1 MNFRVKNLYYILIL
15 ACCTLCMKLIFL
27 YGKKHFVSG
36 EFDRFLGLK
45 RCCLFACY
53 KSIYI
58 YSFFQILL
66 KQGRKKLIESFTS
79 SWRIKRWNVNLTLYL
94 IGPFHSSELNAF
106 SITLNNIS
114 GHWKPISH
122 LWSKETRHIHWNR
135 RFKKAYFISD
145 VDSQGSPGQSFRVIV
160 YSLRDET
167 VLFSSD
173 LRVISNFPSQYPWY
187 QAVFK
192 SQINLKNANSRR
204 SSGAEI
210 KRIKQ
215 NISVLWL

>member
-15 ACCTLCMKLIFL
+15 ACCTLCMIWENI
-27 YGKKHFVSG
+27 KHFVSG
-36 EFDRFLGLK
+36 EFDRSLGLK

-145 VDSQGSPGQSFRVIV
+145 VDSQGSPGQSLRVIV

>member
-1 MNFRVKNLYYILIL
+1 MEDYWYILSLGNLIG
-15 ACCTLCMKLIFL
+15 LCIWNDAVFL
-27 YGKKHFVSG
+27 HAMN
-36 EFDRFLGLK
+36 L
-45 RCCLFACY
+45 C
-53 KSIYI
+53 IY
-58 YSFFQILL
+58 YFFQW
-66 KQGRKKLIESFTS
+66 GKKLIGSFTS
-79 SWRIKRWNVNLTLYL
+79 SGRIKRWNVNLTLDL
-94 IGPFHSSELNAF
+94 IGPFHSSERNAF
-106 SITLNNIS
+106 SITLNNIFS
-114 GHWKPISH
+114 HWKPISH

-145 VDSQGSPGQSFRVIV
+145 VDSQGSAGQSLRVIV

-187 QAVFK
+187 QTVFK
-192 SQINLKNANSRR
+192 SQINLKNANSRC

>member
-1 MNFRVKNLYYILIL
+1 MLHSFYEINIFIWKNI
-15 ACCTLCMKLIFL
+15 
-27 YGKKHFVSG
+27 KHFVSG
-36 EFDRFLGLK
+36 EFDRSLGLK

-66 KQGRKKLIESFTS
+66 KQGREKLIESFTS

-114 GHWKPISH
+114 GHLKPISH

-145 VDSQGSPGQSFRVIV
+145 VDSQESPGQSFRVII

-173 LRVISNFPSQYPWY
+173 LRVISNFLSQYPWY

-192 SQINLKNANSRR
+192 SQINLKNANSWR

>member
-1 MNFRVKNLYYILIL
+1 MEES
-15 ACCTLCMKLIFL
+15 CCTLFMKLTFL
-27 YGKKHFVSG
+27 YGKMLSILSLGNLIGLWVWN
-36 EFDRFLGLK
+36 DAAFLHAINL
-45 RCCLFACY
+45 
-53 KSIYI
+53 YI

>member
-1 MNFRVKNLYYILIL
+1 MNLCIYY
-15 ACCTLCMKLIFL
+15 
-27 YGKKHFVSG
+27 
-36 EFDRFLGLK
+36 
-45 RCCLFACY
+45 
-53 KSIYI
+53 
-58 YSFFQILL
+58 FFQW
-66 KQGRKKLIESFTS
+66 GKKLIGSFTS
-79 SWRIKRWNVNLTLYL
+79 SGRIKRWNVNLTLDL
-94 IGPFHSSELNAF
+94 IGPFHSSERNAF
-106 SITLNNIS
+106 SITLNNIFS
-114 GHWKPISH
+114 HWKPISH

-145 VDSQGSPGQSFRVIV
+145 VDSQGSAGQSLRVIV

-187 QAVFK
+187 QTVFK

>member
-15 ACCTLCMKLIFL
+15 ACCTLCMIWENI
-27 YGKKHFVSG
+27 KHFVSG
-36 EFDRFLGLK
+36 EFDRSLGLK

-58 YSFFQILL
+58 FFFSNFA
-66 KQGRKKLIESFTS
+66 KTGEKKTDWIFTS

-94 IGPFHSSELNAF
+94 IGPFHFSELNAF

-192 SQINLKNANSRR
+192 SQINLKNANSWR